1 MIFNWNKK
9 ENNAKKIPEMRYVE
23 PDKSNTIEKDSVVK
37 KGTLSASHKWA
48 RQSQSIARTIPKSE
62 MSGWFSKNIVVSPN
76 EIAVIVQDGKV
87 LIIRESDKYK
97 TGTNAQS
104 MNEQAIIDNIIAELD
119 KKREIAINKKQKAIL
134 KDEVLEY
141 GEEEDTIDYV
151 LFRIREL
158 TGNKLY

>member
-1 MIFNWNKK
+1 MLRYTIENHISKDYPLYFIGKVEYMIFNWNKK

-87 LIIRESDKYK
+87 VEVVESGKVSVGGLLK
-97 TGTNAQS
+97 TDSYFKDVDVVMMDTSPKDSKWHVGELWTNDQH
-104 MNEQAIIDNIIAELD
+104 
-119 KKREIAINKKQKAIL
+119 
-134 KDEVLEY
+134 EV
-141 GEEEDTIDYV
+141 
-151 LFRIREL
+151 
-158 TGNKLY
+158 